1 MAAGDSLSRRAL
13 LTQGGRLALISI
25 SPLGVS
31 AMERTQ
37 ILAPETAERV
47 TLPPPAHGGEMALA
61 AALGERRSL
70 RDFSGAAVD
79 LGEVAQLLW
88 AAQGITHPM
97 GLRTAPSAGAL
108 YPLECHLVAGA
119 VTGLAAAV
127 YRYDPRRHD
136 LAPSVEGD
144 RRGEL
149 AAAAL
154 GQTWMAAAPAVI
166 AIAAVARRTTAK
178 YGERGLRY
186 VHIETGHAA
195 ENVYL
200 QAAALGLGTTIVGA
214 FDDERVHGLLA
225 MAPDEDPL
233 ALLPVGRP

>member
-1 MAAGDSLSRRAL
+1 
-13 LTQGGRLALISI
+13 
-25 SPLGVS
+25 
-31 AMERTQ
+31 MEKAK
-37 ILAPETAERV
+37 ILAPEIAERV
-47 TLPPPAHGGEMALA
+47 TLPPPDHDGEMSMA
-61 AALGERRSL
+61 AALQARRSL
-70 RDFSGAAVD
+70 RDFGAASLG

-108 YPLECHLVAGA
+108 YPLECHLVAGS

-136 LAPSVEGD
+136 LALGVTGD
-144 RRGEL
+144 RRGGL

-154 GQTWMAAAPAVI
+154 GQFWMAAAPAVI
-166 AIAAVARRTTAK
+166 AIAAVAQRTTAK
-178 YGERGLRY
+178 YGERGIRY
-186 VHIETGHAA
+186 LHIETGHVA
-195 ENVYL
+195 ENIYL

-225 MAPDEDPL
+225 MAPGEEPL

>member
-13 LTQGGRLALISI
+13 LRQGGQLALISI

-37 ILAPETAERV
+37 ILAQETAERV
-47 TLPPPAHGGEMALA
+47 TLPAPDYGGVMTVA
-61 AALGERRSL
+61 AVLGERRSL

-108 YPLECHLVAGA
+108 YPLECHLVA
-119 VTGLAAAV
+119 
-127 YRYDPRRHD
+127 PRRHD

>member
-1 MAAGDSLSRRAL
+1 MAAGDPLSRRAL

-37 ILAPETAERV
+37 ILASETAERV
-47 TLPPPAHGGEMALA
+47 TLPPPAHGGEMTVA
-61 AALGERRSL
+61 AALRERRSL
-70 RDFSGAAVD
+70 RDFNGAAIGVR
-79 LGEVAQLLW
+79 EVAQLLW

-136 LAPSVEGD
+136 LAPTVEGD

-154 GQTWMAAAPAVI
+154 GQTWMATAPAVI

-186 VHIETGHAA
+186 VRIETGHAA

>member
-1 MAAGDSLSRRAL
+1 M
-13 LTQGGRLALISI
+13 T
-25 SPLGVS
+25 V
-31 AMERTQ
+31 
-37 ILAPETAERV
+37 V
-47 TLPPPAHGGEMALA
+47 
-61 AALGERRSL
+61 AALQERRSL
-70 RDFSGAAVD
+70 RDFSGAAIG

-136 LAPSVEGD
+136 LAATVEGD
-144 RRGEL
+144 RRRDL
-149 AAAAL
+149 ATAAL

-186 VHIETGHAA
+186 LHIETGHAA
-195 ENVYL
+195 ENIYL

-214 FDDERVHGLLA
+214 FDDTRVRGLLA
-225 MAPDEDPL
+225 MAPGEDPL
-233 ALLPVGRP
+233 ALLPVGQP

>member
-1 MAAGDSLSRRAL
+1 
-13 LTQGGRLALISI
+13 
-25 SPLGVS
+25 
-31 AMERTQ
+31 MERVQ
-37 ILAPETAERV
+37 IPVPETAERV
-47 TLPPPAHGGEMALA
+47 TLPAPAPGGEMTVT
-61 AALGERRSL
+61 AALGARRSL
-70 RDFSGAAVD
+70 RDFAGAAIGLD
-79 LGEVAQLLW
+79 EVARLLW
-88 AAQGITHPM
+88 AAQGITDPM

-127 YRYDPRRHD
+127 YRYDPHRHD
-136 LAPSVEGD
+136 LTPTLAGD

-154 GQTWMAAAPAVI
+154 GQTWLAAAPAVI
-166 AIAAVARRTTAK
+166 VIAAVARRTMAK
-178 YGERGLRY
+178 YGERGIRY

-214 FDDERVHGLLA
+214 FDDARVHGLLA